1 MTFDAFL
8 KTAWNDH
15 AERTDEVA
23 DRLSASLPLVTAP
36 ENIAPFARL
45 TTHVFGEHLGQ
56 WQRGIALLEALRGL
70 PAYAGSAAA
79 AGAVATSIATLRYV
93 GGDASALR
101 SLAHEDR
108 VAALATA
115 SAACAGRGDFRQAIT
130 TYETALREARDGLPA
145 GSAAHRALAIGGNN
159 LACELEQKADR
170 DGNETRGMVIGAEGA
185 LEFWKLAGT
194 WLEEERAEYRL
205 TRSLLKARQPA
216 PAIASAER
224 CVAVCR
230 ANDAPPFEQFFAY
243 AVLALARRAAGEHE
257 AAAAAQSLAWQM
269 YAQVPEDERQWC
281 ADDLA
286 ELDAQEP
293 VAAAAARAS

>member
-23 DRLSASLPLVTAP
+23 DRLSASLPLLTAP

-45 TTHVFGEHLGQ
+45 ATHVFGEHLGQ
-56 WQRGIALLEALRGL
+56 WQRGIALLDALRGL
-70 PAYAGSAAA
+70 PVYAGNAAA
-79 AGAVATSIATLRYV
+79 ASAVATSIAALRFV

-101 SLAHEDR
+101 ALPHEDR

-115 SAACAGRGDFRQAIT
+115 SAAFAGRADFRQAIAA
-130 TYETALREARDGLPA
+130 YETALREARDGLPA
-145 GSAAHRALAIGGNN
+145 GSPAHRALAIGGNN
-159 LACELEQKADR
+159 LACELEQKMDR
-170 DGNETRGMVIGAEGA
+170 DDDETRGMVVGAEGA
-185 LEFWKLAGT
+185 LEYWKLAGT

-224 CVAVCR
+224 CIAVCR
-230 ANDAPPFEQFFAY
+230 ANGAPPFEQFFAY
-243 AVLALARRAAGEHE
+243 AVLAFAQRAAGECE

-286 ELDAQEP
+286 ELEAQKP
-293 VAAAAARAS
+293 AAW

>member
-1 MTFDAFL
+1 MSFDAFL

-23 DRLSASLPLVTAP
+23 DRLSAALPLLTAP
-36 ENIAPFARL
+36 ENIAPFTRL
-45 TTHVFGEHLGQ
+45 ATHVFGEHLGQ
-56 WQRGIALLEALRGL
+56 WQRGIALLESLRGL
-70 PAYAGSAAA
+70 PVYAGNAAA
-79 AGAVATSIATLRYV
+79 AGAVATNIAVLQFV
-93 GGDASALR
+93 SGDAMAMRAL
-101 SLAHEDR
+101 SHEDR

-115 SAACAGRGDFRQAIT
+115 SATFAGRADFRQAIAS
-130 TYETALREARDGLPA
+130 YETALREARDGLPA

-159 LACELEQKADR
+159 LACELEQKSDR
-170 DGNETRGMVIGAEGA
+170 DDSETRGMVVGAEGA
-185 LEFWKLAGT
+185 LEYWKLAGT

-224 CVAVCR
+224 CTAVCR

-243 AVLALARRAAGEHE
+243 AVLALARHAAGEHK
-257 AAAAAQSLAWQM
+257 AAAAAQSQARQM

-286 ELDAQEP
+286 ELEAQEP
-293 VAAAAARAS
+293 VAS